1 MNVFRMATV
10 LLLLVVGLVASTWS
24 AAEALTIGSGS
35 NPQTFSSTT
44 ASVTRPAGAA
54 GTTTNNG
61 ATLTTGTSNF
71 NQFNSSLGVLTEVTI
86 ALTSSSRTGSLSGQ
100 DAKNINISGSGTAQ
114 LAAPGQTATLGAV
127 TATVT
132 PSASGSYSVT
142 GATDKTGA
150 TLTITNP
157 TDLSSY
163 VGGGQFSVTR
173 TAPSL
178 SVTTGGTTKAT
189 VFTETWSGT
198 LNTTY
203 TYLLHSLASFQSG
216 STQTSLTID
225 FNALDPDGII
235 HQGDGGG
242 QLSTLYSI
250 FNRLATDR
258 IGLDLTSF
266 TPGGGNSTQTT
277 TNLATFSNLASG
289 NTGNNFT
296 AFLNT
301 TQLGTFT
308 STFTIHLHDI
318 CSSANTSCL
327 GDSELN
333 LTVTGVVEEPLPPS
347 LMLMGAGLLA
357 FGGTFWVRLRRQGVR
372 IR

>member
-1 MNVFRMATV
+1 VR
-10 LLLLVVGLVASTWS
+10 
-24 AAEALTIGSGS
+24 IGHRN
-35 NPQTFSSTT
+35 NP
-44 ASVTRPAGAA
+44 
-54 GTTTNNG
+54 
-61 ATLTTGTSNF
+61 
-71 NQFNSSLGVLTEVTI
+71 I
-86 ALTSSSRTGSLSGQ
+86 A
-100 DAKNINISGSGTAQ
+100 
-114 LAAPGQTATLGAV
+114 
-127 TATVT
+127 
-132 PSASGSYSVT
+132 
-142 GATDKTGA
+142 
-150 TLTITNP
+150 
-157 TDLSSY
+157 
-163 VGGGQFSVTR
+163 
-173 TAPSL
+173 
-178 SVTTGGTTKAT
+178 VTTGGTTKAT

-308 STFTIHLHDI
+308 STFTVHLHDS
-318 CSSANTSCL
+318 CNSANTSCL

-333 LTVTGVVEEPLPPS
+333 LTITGVVEEPLPPS

-357 FGGTFWVRLRRQGVR
+357 FGSAFWVRLRRQGVR